1 VSPEHKADG
10 RPIRRGLW
18 LVLGVVAV
26 VAALVSVAF
35 ATGLLG
41 GTTGEA
47 RVARSEPAPIASGP
61 STPLSTPLSAPRAA
75 PLLHRVT
82 PMKRS
87 VPTRVVIPAIGV
99 NSTLMDLG
107 LEKDGTL
114 ETPPGAFPAGWF
126 TGAPTPGELGPAI
139 IVGHVRYNTPGVFAR
154 LSDMRRGDQV
164 DVKRRDGSTARFRV
178 TRVEHFAKSSFPT
191 AKVYGNIDHAGLRL
205 ITCGGLDAKTSVFEE
220 NVVVFADL
228 VSS

>member
-1 VSPEHKADG
+1 MSKEQKVDG
-10 RPIRRGLW
+10 RPTRRGPW
-18 LVLGVVAV
+18 LVLGVLAA
-26 VAALVSVAF
+26 VAALLSVAF
-35 ATGLLG
+35 ATGLIG
-41 GTTGEA
+41 GTTGQA
-47 RVARSEPAPIASGP
+47 RAARPDPTPIAAGPSAQPSAPSPAPLAQ
-61 STPLSTPLSAPRAA
+61 
-75 PLLHRVT
+75 RVT

-87 VPTRVVIPAIGV
+87 VPTRVVIPSIAV

-107 LEKDGTL
+107 LNKDGTL

-154 LSDMRRGDQV
+154 LSDMRRGDWV
-164 DVKRRDGSTARFRV
+164 DVDRKDGSTARFRV

-191 AKVYGNIDHAGLRL
+191 DKVYGNIDHAGLRL
-205 ITCGGLDAKTSVFEE
+205 ITCGGLDAKTSEFEE

-228 VSS
+228 VST